1 MSYYDP
7 PTQQFPPG
15 LPPANGSGG
24 MPAVDPHSFAPI
36 AYQPAAYGPVPGIP
50 NRRGAGF
57 WVAVTA
63 AVAAGVVL
71 ALVAGFFIGRG
82 GRLSNTDVQGRITQ
96 QAQADQIS
104 QQQALSAQKAADQAA
119 EDKAVTQAQ
128 KNGET
133 AGLRQGRTEGQ
144 QQGFQQGQT
153 QGFTQGQTAGQA
165 QGFQQGQT
173 QGFTQGQS
181 EGQAQ
186 GFNSGL
192 CATAGLIC

>member
-1 MSYYDP
+1 MSYHDP
-7 PTQQFPPG
+7 PTQPFPSLPPGNGGSAVPAPTHSFPP
-15 LPPANGSGG
+15 
-24 MPAVDPHSFAPI
+24 V
-36 AYQPAAYGPVPGIP
+36 AYQSAPYGPVPAGP
-50 NRRGAGF
+50 PRRGAGF

-82 GRLSNTDVQGRITQ
+82 GRLSNTDVQSRITQ

-104 QQQALSAQKAADQAA
+104 QQQVLSAQKAADQTV
-119 EDKAVTQAQ
+119 EDKSVAQAQ
-128 KNGET
+128 KNGER

-144 QQGFQQGQT
+144 QQGFQQGQQ
-153 QGFTQGQTAGQA
+153 QGYAQGQTAGQA

-173 QGFTQGQS
+173 QGYSQGQS
-181 EGQAQ
+181 TGYGQ

-192 CATAGLIC
+192 CATQNLIC